1 MVLVSVHDVALYR
14 RASICDRITGGRLRR
29 SSAHE
34 RSRVSASPVS
44 PENRRAEYNVPYMR
58 RFRLYCSACSMLYGS
73 M

>member
-44 PENRRAEYNVPYMR
+44 PENRSTMYMDALLLGLFHVVR
-58 RFRLYCSACSMLYGS
+58 
-73 M
+73 